1 MTRVQDGVSDGV
13 AGRGPAHLA
22 AGPLL
27 PGLMM
32 TVYFS
37 PVRVIHL
44 LKVPKYSKYSTKAPT
59 LAYNGTF
66 SLLEALTS
74 ASNE

>member
-44 LKVPKYSKYSTKAPT
+44 LKVPKYSKYSPT
-59 LAYNGTF
+59 LAYNGTYLF
-66 SLLEALTS
+66 LVGSPY
-74 ASNE
+74 